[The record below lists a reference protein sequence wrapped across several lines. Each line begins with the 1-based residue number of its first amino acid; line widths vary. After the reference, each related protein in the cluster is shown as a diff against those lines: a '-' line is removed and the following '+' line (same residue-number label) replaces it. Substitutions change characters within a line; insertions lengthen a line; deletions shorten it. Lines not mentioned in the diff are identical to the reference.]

1 MTLVLIQFD
10 KSKFL
15 FKFFGLGTISKLFQF
30 GITENANN
38 ANFGSF
44 EKTKPQFELTDMLKN
59 SANLLNLLRDL

>member
-44 EKTKPQFELTDMLKN
+44 EKTKAQFE
-59 SANLLNLLRDL
+59 